1 MSTVENDT
9 FFELR
14 KAQYVRVICPMFHT
28 SGESMKF
35 SFLSQYQKKCPEHV
49 ERCQAS
55 ISESFRNAERLE
67 PLRFFFQSRGSKHIE
82 TLLLNTHVLE
92 ERLRILDELFQKRNL
107 RAYMLYESLHV
118 SHDRFPLELLNR
130 CHQIWPERTQI
141 CREFFSDPRTS
152 NRRSVAQ
159 TVLEIFNFYSTHP
172 TVDFALK
179 SVMWF
184 SDEHGV
190 SRKKLLSSWK
200 FHRSYTTT
208 CATKQDHPELDSSC
222 GSGTVD
228 GASCQSSSSEKLCVT
243 QPSGLKFS
251 GWLLDT

>member
-1 MSTVENDT
+1 MCMKSIEFVEYPDYAPLLWAVVHDT
-9 FFELR
+9 
-14 KAQYVRVICPMFHT
+14 
-28 SGESMKF
+28 
-35 SFLSQYQKKCPEHV
+35 LSVLKV
-49 ERCQAS
+49 G
-55 ISESFRNAERLE
+55 ISHRNHLWVVAHKPR
-67 PLRFFFQSRGSKHIE
+67 P
-82 TLLLNTHVLE
+82 T
-92 ERLRILDELFQKRNL
+92 
-107 RAYMLYESLHV
+107 
-118 SHDRFPLELLNR
+118 LLNR